1 MYEKL
6 FNLAPVQLP
15 AVRLSIGIV
24 LAQGLRKIVVA
35 VERLPCAE
43 ENIVVFFVIQH
54 RVDGIDAGMQ
64 IGDGGRPLFR

>member
-15 AVRLSIGIV
+15 AVRLSIGVV

-35 VERLPCAE
+35 VERLYGSIRLGQYEA
-43 ENIVVFFVIQH
+43 F
-54 RVDGIDAGMQ
+54 
-64 IGDGGRPLFR
+64 

>member
-6 FNLAPVQLP
+6 FNHAPVQLP
-15 AVRLSIGIV
+15 AGRLSIGDV

-43 ENIVVFFVIQH
+43 DVYKRQ
-54 RVDGIDAGMQ
+54 GISFPFPQMDVHVKHN
-64 IGDGGRPLFR
+64 